1 MDVEKKKTTSFD
13 SAEQGTYGDILN
25 APRQAVDHIRIGLIA
40 CGYFEYW
47 RMYPALRER
56 VERDI
61 AMLHTRL
68 SENLEV
74 VFPGIVDTLDAAES
88 AGRALAQA
96 GVEVV
101 IVVEGTYLPD
111 FMVLAA
117 LEHVPNAKVILFNT
131 QSGAGVSPQ
140 DVYEDTLRNS
150 ALIGIAQLSG
160 TFRKSNRPF
169 QVVVGEISE
178 AAAYDRIAG
187 LVQAQQIAK
196 RLRQFN
202 IGLVGHVFRG
212 MFDLEF
218 DRGEIR
224 GCLGPEVITIQAEH
238 LIDIWRDIPGSEV
251 DEATDLLT
259 GRFQMRAVGREDV
272 KRSVRLGLAMRRL
285 TEKYRLDAMCFL
297 GQHYLEKMTSAPARI
312 GASMLMEGDRLMVSC
327 EGDVGGLIT
336 MQIMH
341 ELTGN
346 APVQME
352 WGQFDSERNAVF
364 LLGHGIA
371 SPEVAS
377 APERVTLTPAP
388 EEWGFEG
395 YGANWELI
403 LRPGPVTMAHVLAT
417 PGGWRMLISQGQSL
431 EHPCMP
437 IDEIHALV
445 RVEMPVRDYLQTIL
459 EHGIAH
465 HVIVVHGDCFERLQM
480 VCDAMGM
487 EKLVVC

>member
-1 MDVEKKKTTSFD
+1 MEQKKTTSFD
-13 SAEQGTYGDILN
+13 SAEPGTFGDILN
-25 APRQAVDHIRIGLIA
+25 APRRPAGKIRVGLIA

-56 VERDI
+56 VEKDI
-61 AMLHTRL
+61 ATLYGRL
-68 SENLEV
+68 AADLDI
-74 VFPGIVDTLDAAES
+74 VFPAIVDTLDAAEA
-88 AGRALAQA
+88 AGQALAEA
-96 GVEVV
+96 GVETV
-101 IVVEGTYLPD
+101 IVAEGTYLPD

-131 QSGAGVSPQ
+131 QSGASMSPQ
-140 DVYEDTLRNS
+140 DIYEDTLRNS

-160 TFRKSNRPF
+160 TFRKSGWPY
-169 QVVVGEISE
+169 QIVVGEISE
-178 AAAYDRIAG
+178 AACYERIIG
-187 LVQAQQIAK
+187 LVQAQEIAK
-196 RLRQFN
+196 RLRRFN

-218 DRGEIR
+218 DRGEVR

-238 LIDIWRDIPGSEV
+238 LVDIWREIPDSEV
-251 DEATDLLT
+251 SAATEQLT
-259 GRFQMRAVGREDV
+259 GRFQMRTLSNDDV
-272 KRSVRLGLAMRRL
+272 KRSVRLGLAMRKL
-285 TEKYRLDAMCFL
+285 TEKYRLDALCFL
-297 GQHYLEKMTSAPARI
+297 GQHYLEKMTLAPARI
-312 GASMLMEGDRLMVSC
+312 GASMLMEDDRLMVSC

-352 WGQFDSERNAVF
+352 WGQFHADENAVF

-377 APERVTLTPAP
+377 APDNVTLTPAP

-395 YGANWELI
+395 HGANWEMI
-403 LRPGPVTMAHVLAT
+403 LRPGPVTMAHVLST
-417 PGGWRMLISQGQSL
+417 PDGWRMLISKGESVDY
-431 EHPCMP
+431 PCLACN
-437 IDEIHALV
+437 EVHGLV
-445 RVEMPVRDYLQTIL
+445 RVETPVRKYLQTIL

-480 VCDAMGM
+480 VCDAMGI

>member
-1 MDVEKKKTTSFD
+1 MEDKKTTSFD
-13 SAEQGTYGDILN
+13 SADPGTFGDILN
-25 APRQAVDHIRIGLIA
+25 APRQPVGKIRVGLIA

-56 VERDI
+56 VEKDI
-61 AMLHTRL
+61 ATLHGRL
-68 SENLEV
+68 AEELEI

-88 AGRALAQA
+88 AGRALAA
-96 GVEVV
+96 ASVEIV
-101 IVVEGTYLPD
+101 IVTEGTYLPD

-117 LEHVPNAKVILFNT
+117 LEHVPNAKMILFNT
-131 QSGAGVSPQ
+131 QSGASMSPG

-160 TFRKSNRPF
+160 TFRKSGRPY
-169 QVVVGEISE
+169 QAVVGEISE
-178 AAAYDRIAG
+178 AACYERING
-187 LVQAQQIAK
+187 LVQAQEITK
-196 RLRQFN
+196 RLRRFN

-218 DRGEIR
+218 DRGEVR

-238 LIDIWRDIPGSEV
+238 LVDIWRDIPESDV
-251 DEATDLLT
+251 TEATEQLT
-259 GRFQMRAVGREDV
+259 GRFNMRTLNDEDL

-297 GQHYLEKMTSAPARI
+297 GQHYLEKMTLAPARI
-312 GASMLMEGDRLMVSC
+312 GASMLMEDDRLMVSC

-352 WGQFDSERNAVF
+352 WGQFDSDRNAVF

-377 APERVTLTPAP
+377 TPEKVTLTPAP

-395 YGANWELI
+395 HGANWELI
-403 LRPGPVTMAHVLAT
+403 LRPGPVTMAHVLST
-417 PGGWRMLISQGQSL
+417 PDGWRMLISKGESVDY
-431 EHPCMP
+431 PCLACN
-437 IDEIHALV
+437 EVHALV
-445 RVEMPVRDYLQTIL
+445 RVETPVREYLQTIL

-480 VCDAMGM
+480 VCDAMGI